1 MLHSTW
7 FVLTISFIVSKKLF
21 LTKMF
26 TTIPYRCFYEKNDTT
41 GYDNREINYY
51 EGNIDDIATY
61 IRHYNILKILQNN
74 KISELIKIQLLNN
87 NYINIGNISK
97 NILDN
102 TDFEESN
109 FL

>member
-41 GYDNREINYY
+41 GYDNREF
-51 EGNIDDIATY
+51 
-61 IRHYNILKILQNN
+61 K
-74 KISELIKIQLLNN
+74 K
-87 NYINIGNISK
+87 
-97 NILDN
+97 
-102 TDFEESN
+102 
-109 FL
+109 